1 MRWTVKQ
8 YLKPRYILLGIVII
22 VFCFVPVVD
31 MEYLVMVEKQVLEPY
46 TVLEEVKEPY
56 QDYYDHVIWEERI
69 EPAIPGTSFGETS
82 TLYPRIEQRPI
93 TRYRT
98 VIKEV
103 TKTRLVTRPVAETRT
118 KRVSILRYLL
128 R

>member
-1 MRWTVKQ
+1 MKWYR
-8 YLKPRYILLGIVII
+8 KPRYIVLGIVII

-31 MEYLVMVEKQVLEPY
+31 MEYLVVVEKQVLEPY
-46 TVLEEVKEPY
+46 TVLEEVQEPY
-56 QDYYDHVIWEERI
+56 QDSYTVEDRSGYDDWSKVW
-69 EPAIPGTSFGETS
+69 
-82 TLYPRIEQRPI
+82 YPKSITVPI

-98 VIKEV
+98 VTKEV
-103 TKTRLVTRPVAETRT
+103 TKTRLVTRPVAETQT

>member
-1 MRWTVKQ
+1 MKR
-8 YLKPRYILLGIVII
+8 YLKPRYIVLGIALV
-22 VFCFVPVVD
+22 VFCFVPVAD
-31 MEYLVMVEKQVLEPY
+31 MEYLVMVEEQVLEPY
-46 TVLEEVKEPY
+46 TVLEEVEEPY
-56 QDYYDHVIWEERI
+56 QSYYEHYIW
-69 EPAIPGTSFGETS
+69 GES
-82 TLYPRIEQRPI
+82 MYPEMEYRPI
-93 TRYRT
+93 TKYRT

>member
-1 MRWTVKQ
+1 MKR
-8 YLKPRYILLGIVII
+8 YLKPRYTVLGIVII

-31 MEYLVMVEKQVLEPY
+31 MEYIVVVEKEVLEPY

-56 QDYYDHVIWEERI
+56 QDYYDHVIWEEHT
-69 EPAIPGTSFGETS
+69 EPAIPGTSFGE
-82 TLYPRIEQRPI
+82 LNILRPRIEQRPI

-98 VIKEV
+98 VTREV
-103 TKTRLVTRPVAETRT
+103 TKTRLVTRPVAETQT

>member
-1 MRWTVKQ
+1 MRWTVRQ
-8 YLKPRYILLGIVII
+8 YLKPRYIVLGIVIV

-31 MEYLVMVEKQVLEPY
+31 MEYLVVVEKQVLEPF

-56 QDYYDHVIWEERI
+56 QDYYDHVIW
-69 EPAIPGTSFGETS
+69 GES
-82 TLYPRIEQRPI
+82 GYPTIEQRPI

-98 VIKEV
+98 VTREV

-118 KRVSILRYLL
+118 KRVSIFRYLL